1 MQDAVSLSPEDVLPS
16 VILKYGLLGGAALS
30 AMFAATLPF
39 HEQIGMDYGMLIGY
53 ATMVVAFTCI
63 YFGVRSYRDRQPTRT
78 ITFGHGVLVGGAIML
93 LASACYTATWEAW
106 YFSGKSNFYAVYK
119 AASLKKLE
127 ERGATAQELAAKN
140 AEMEDFKVMYDN
152 PLANAA
158 ITMLEPLPVGVVYIL
173 LSAAM
178 LSRKPRGTGAASD

>member
-1 MQDAVSLSPEDVLPS
+1 MKS
-16 VILKYGLLGGAALS
+16 VVLKYGFLGGAVLS

-39 HEQIGMDYGMLIGY
+39 HEQLGMDYGMLVGY

-63 YFGVRSYRDRQPTRT
+63 YFGVRQYRDRQPART
-78 ITFGHGVLVGGAIML
+78 ITFGRGVLVGSAIML

-106 YFSGKSNFYAVYK
+106 YFGDQSNFFAVYK

-127 ERGATAQELAAKN
+127 ARGATAQEIAAMN
-140 AEMEDFKVMYDN
+140 VEMDEFKVMYDN
-152 PLANAA
+152 PLTNAA

-173 LSAAM
+173 LSAAL
-178 LSRKPRGTGAASD
+178 LSRKPRAAGALAASGDEAS